1 MSRVIIE
8 PERDEMSRLMNF
20 VTECH
25 HQRKIEM
32 KTYPV
37 DDSHILC
44 RGIFTEER
52 LRPYYK
58 LTGERVEAGPLHNL
72 EILLLVKTP
81 ELIIEDIEVLTGSL
95 PREDCY
101 KISNTLDCVKGLAIK
116 GGFSAKVRELAGGS
130 KGCTHLTHLLCT
142 MAPAVLQGYW
152 AISYQRRSSQ
162 GSALNKERALKM
174 AERLKD
180 SCYSWR
186 EEGAAY
192 QKLKSLLSKE

>member
-1 MSRVIIE
+1 
-8 PERDEMSRLMNF
+8 
-20 VTECH
+20 
-25 HQRKIEM
+25 
-32 KTYPV
+32 
-37 DDSHILC
+37 
-44 RGIFTEER
+44 
-52 LRPYYK
+52 
-58 LTGERVEAGPLHNL
+58 
-72 EILLLVKTP
+72 
-81 ELIIEDIEVLTGSL
+81 
-95 PREDCY
+95 
-101 KISNTLDCVKGLAIK
+101 
-116 GGFSAKVRELAGGS
+116 
-130 KGCTHLTHLLCT
+130 